1 MDAMT
6 SQIVKEWVAKY
17 DAAVASEN
25 LEEMSAIIDVCCS
38 SPNIPFRKELCRQ
51 LGL

>member
-17 DAAVASEN
+17 DAAVVSQN
-25 LEEMSAIIDVCCS
+25 FEEMQKIIEACCS
-38 SPNIPFRKELCRQ
+38 SPNIPFRNELCRQ
-51 LGL
+51 LGV